1 MVEDPSSQN
10 SNIKSLARIL
20 TIQTI
25 LFIILTAP
33 IAISGGY
40 FLTEMRASPTGFLIL
55 SIFNTLRFSHHCLN
69 IFLLSFFNTEFRN
82 ALFLCFHRRKVDIY
96 QRFTKILK

>member
-1 MVEDPSSQN
+1 MVEETSSQN
-10 SNIKSLARIL
+10 SNIKSLTRIL

-25 LFIILTAP
+25 LFITLTTP

-55 SIFNTLRFSHHCLN
+55 SIFNTLRFSHHSLN
-69 IFLLSFFNTEFRN
+69 IFLLSIFITEFRN
-82 ALFLCFHRRKVDIY
+82 ALILCLHRRKVDIFD
-96 QRFTKILK
+96 RFTKILK